1 MNKKISTVRRGTI
14 IFLSLLTVLVISLL
28 IYGYDS
34 MHDPEKVKARLYA
47 CGKFGDRHMLIDK
60 QYLYYGRVTY
70 QGVNYW
76 GKNIEEEHEA
86 KGCDDQIQSIALK
99 VKWPEMKAS
108 REGFKLD
115 SENKDVIKIALNQ
128 RSVWKEEWGSKDFF
142 NYFGQLKRKLRKGM
156 FSSSGEEVSE
166 IWVDETK
173 TFNSDLG
180 LYEIEVK
187 SDDGVGKRVYWQER
201 KGKGVSLTI
210 VCLYF
215 KDGATSCEF
224 NTHQPNYGF
233 NTSYI
238 TIKFHSEL
246 LPHWQEIYQN
256 AEQLIHSFNTGEKQN
271 EASEEYRP

>member
-1 MNKKISTVRRGTI
+1 
-14 IFLSLLTVLVISLL
+14 
-28 IYGYDS
+28 
-34 MHDPEKVKARLYA
+34 
-47 CGKFGDRHMLIDK
+47 
-60 QYLYYGRVTY
+60 
-70 QGVNYW
+70 
-76 GKNIEEEHEA
+76 
-86 KGCDDQIQSIALK
+86 
-99 VKWPEMKAS
+99 
-108 REGFKLD
+108 
-115 SENKDVIKIALNQ
+115 VIKIALNQ

-187 SDDGVGKRVYWQER
+187 SDDGVRKKVYWQEH

-215 KDGATSCEF
+215 KSAATSCEF

-238 TIKFHSEL
+238 TISFHSEL

-256 AEQLIHSFNTGEKQN
+256 AEQLIHSFKVEKK
-271 EASEEYRP
+271 